1 MVGES
6 SRTVASAGGQQQGT
20 GTESKPMANPVT
32 AVACATF
39 FLSTVDIN
47 DLSLETRRMVARKLF
62 HREIET
68 RFDCTV
74 TCRGTYIAQG
84 DAAFSWQEKLRLEI
98 VSTSKPNTDE
108 AKQEII
114 DTIHES
120 ERDRS

>member
-1 MVGES
+1 
-6 SRTVASAGGQQQGT
+6 
-20 GTESKPMANPVT
+20 
-32 AVACATF
+32 
-39 FLSTVDIN
+39 
-47 DLSLETRRMVARKLF
+47 MVARKLF

-108 AKQEII
+108 TKQEII